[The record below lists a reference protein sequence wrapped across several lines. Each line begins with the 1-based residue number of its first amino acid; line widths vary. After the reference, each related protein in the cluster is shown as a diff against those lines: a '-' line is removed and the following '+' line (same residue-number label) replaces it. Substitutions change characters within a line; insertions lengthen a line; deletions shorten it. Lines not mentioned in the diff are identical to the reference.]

1 MSAMSRSDELIL
13 LAVWK
18 LQENAYGASVLDH
31 LQQSTSEEWSIA
43 GVYAPLKRLTR
54 AGLLRSHTG
63 HPTAERGGR
72 RKRMYRLTAKGVQ
85 ALEHARAEY
94 DAMWRD
100 VSGLAW
106 AP

>member
-1 MSAMSRSDELIL
+1 MSRSDELIL

-18 LQENAYGASVLDH
+18 LQDDAYGASVLDH

-43 GVYAPLKRLTR
+43 GVYAPLKRLAR

-63 HPTAERGGR
+63 RPTAERGGR
-72 RKRMYRLTAKGVQ
+72 RKRMYRLTANGVA
-85 ALEHARAEY
+85 ALERSRAEY
-94 DAMWRD
+94 ESMWQD
-100 VSGLAW
+100 VSALSW

>member
-1 MSAMSRSDELIL
+1 MSRSDELIL

-18 LQENAYGASVLDH
+18 LQDDAYGASVLDH

-54 AGLLRSHTG
+54 EGLLRSHTG
-63 HPTAERGGR
+63 RPTAERGGR
-72 RKRMYRLTAKGVQ
+72 RKRMYQLTAQGVT
-85 ALEHARAEY
+85 ALEQSRAEY
-94 DAMWRD
+94 EAMWRD
-100 VSGLAW
+100 VSGMAW

>member
-1 MSAMSRSDELIL
+1 MSRSDELIL

-18 LQENAYGASVLDH
+18 LQDDAYGASVLDH

-54 AGLLRSHTG
+54 EGLLRSQTG
-63 HPTAERGGR
+63 RPTAERGGR
-72 RKRMYRLTAKGVQ
+72 RKRMYRLTAKGVA
-85 ALEHARAEY
+85 ALEQSRAEY
-94 DAMWRD
+94 EAMWRD
-100 VSGLAW
+100 VSALSW